1 MERRTF
7 LTALSSGAA
16 LAAVAEAHRA
26 GQTAKDKAASGEA
39 GRRLRFSREGKFK
52 ILAVTDLHF
61 GPEQDPYAVSLI
73 SEMIAAEKPDLVLC
87 NGDNIMG
94 GDSRTIAEV
103 KDAVDQVARAMEK
116 AGVPW
121 AVVLG
126 NHDREHNAHTGLA
139 DDAFFALFEAYPHN
153 LNAGWNRAITG
164 TGNHHMLVW
173 DAEGNKPLANIWQLD
188 SGKGSKDETLS
199 YEWVHQDQIA
209 WYHTT
214 QAELEKRYGYL
225 PALMFF
231 HIPVREFIDL
241 AASKKI
247 EGARGEDEAPSGIN
261 SGLFAAVLE
270 RKDVMGMFCGHD
282 HENNYIGEYRGVT
295 LGFIGVTGVLNA
307 YPHIAETDARN
318 ARLRGGRVFE
328 LYADKP
334 GQFKSWVRLRDGS
347 INWEHWNTKR
357 A

>member
-1 MERRTF
+1 MERRRF
-7 LTALSSGAA
+7 LTAMSLALSAGAV
-16 LAAVAEAHRA
+16 LPAAAAAPPAEMP
-26 GQTAKDKAASGEA
+26 
-39 GRRLRFSREGKFK
+39 RRLRFSRQGKFK

-61 GPEQDPYAVSLI
+61 GPEQDPFAVALI
-73 SEMIAAEKPDLVLC
+73 AEMIEAEKPDLVLC

-94 GDSRTIAEV
+94 GDSKTMAQVE
-103 KDAVDQVARAMEK
+103 DAVGQVASAMEK

-126 NHDREHNAHTGLA
+126 NHDREHFEHTGLA
-139 DDAFFALFEAYPHN
+139 DDAFFALFEKHKHN
-153 LNAGWNRAITG
+153 LNAGWNRKITG

-173 DAEGNKPLANIWQLD
+173 DADGQKPLANIWQLD
-188 SGKGSKDETLS
+188 SGKGSADKSLR
-199 YEWVHQDQIA
+199 YEWVRQDQIA
-209 WYHTT
+209 WYHQT
-214 QAELEKRYGYL
+214 QAALEKRYGVI

-231 HIPVREFIDL
+231 HIPVREFLDL
-241 AASKKI
+241 AASKSF
-247 EGARGEDEAPSGIN
+247 EGARGEDEAPSGVN
-261 SGLFAAVLE
+261 SGLFAAALE

-282 HENNYIGEYRGVT
+282 HQNNYVGAYRGIT

-307 YPHIAETDARN
+307 YPFMPESDPEN

-334 GQFKSWVRLRDGS
+334 GQFKTWVRLRDGS
-347 INWEHWNTKR
+347 INWEHWNKPRLT